1 MAAKTNAQRQAEYR
15 KNRATAGENGD
26 GERRL
31 NTFISSKASFALD
44 RLARS
49 YGVTKRDL
57 LEKMLIEADLAKT
70 SGMDIDSQEWSDYS
84 LPTARKERSD
94 AQGGDLGDAP

>member
-1 MAAKTNAQRQAEYR
+1 MTAKTNAERQAAYR
-15 KNRATAGENGD
+15 KSRATAGENGD

-31 NTFISSKASFALD
+31 NTFISTKASFALD

-57 LEKMLIEADLAKT
+57 LEKMLIEADNKIVSDL
-70 SGMDIDSQEWSDYS
+70 DLDSPEWDKYYGVT
-84 LPTARKERSD
+84 P
-94 AQGGDLGDAP
+94 

>member
-1 MAAKTNAQRQAEYR
+1 MTAKTNAERQAAYR
-15 KNRATAGENGD
+15 KSRATAGENGD

-31 NTFISSKASFALD
+31 NTFISTKASFALD

-57 LEKMLIEADLAKT
+57 LEKMLIEADNKIVT
-70 SGMDIDSQEWSDYS
+70 SLELDSQEWDKYYGVT
-84 LPTARKERSD
+84 P
-94 AQGGDLGDAP
+94 